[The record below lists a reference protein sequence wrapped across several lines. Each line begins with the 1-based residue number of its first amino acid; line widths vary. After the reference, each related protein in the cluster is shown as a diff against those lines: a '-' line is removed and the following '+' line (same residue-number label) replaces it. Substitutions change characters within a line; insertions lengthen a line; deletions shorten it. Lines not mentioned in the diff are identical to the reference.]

1 MEAQL
6 EVNEVFKYLRE
17 QIGEQA
23 QQIAILKATLSQQE
37 NPTA

>member
-6 EVNEVFKYLRE
+6 DVSEVFKYLRD

-23 QQIAILKATLSQQE
+23 QQIAILKATLAQQE
-37 NPTA
+37 NPTT